1 MKSFPPKITSAS
13 VRIKKRSCSRS

>member
-1 MKSFPPKITSAS
+1 MKSFPPKIASAS